1 MVRQSQSPAEKRTNQ
16 APCGQRA
23 ILRDEMIGVL
33 DDLEA
38 RCRYQSV
45 QVVGLAERERRIA
58 RPPDDQ
64 ARDRQLAET
73 RSPAHEVALS
83 SRVAARHI
91 Q

>member
-45 QVVGLAERERRIA
+45 QVVGLRGA
-58 RPPDDQ
+58 
-64 ARDRQLAET
+64 
-73 RSPAHEVALS
+73 
-83 SRVAARHI
+83 
-91 Q
+91 